1 MSEEYDM
8 PRIFSDQEM
17 QRRVAELKGTMD
29 REGITCTII
38 TSVQVIECAGLPG
51 DGPAGTPK
59 DSRSGRTAPLLSIS
73 YPGVFFGFNARL

>member
-1 MSEEYDM
+1 M

-38 TSVQVIECAGLPG
+38 TSVHNLVYLGGFFFAEPNV
-51 DGPAGTPK
+51 
-59 DSRSGRTAPLLSIS
+59 DSSPPF
-73 YPGVFFGFNARL
+73 YP